1 MAQITLAALVVAP
14 LARPETIQA
23 WVVGAGVM
31 ATAAF
36 IVFGY
41 LLDGMEVQR

>member
-14 LARPETIQA
+14 FTRPETIQA
-23 WVVGAGVM
+23 WVLAVGVLAI
-31 ATAAF
+31 TAF
-36 IVFGY
+36 ICFGY